1 MRNITIVG
9 GGQCGLQVALGLVQ
23 KRYDVTVINDRTPD
37 DVWNGRI
44 MSSQSMFHTALQNER
59 DLGINYWE
67 DECPKVEGIE
77 FTVASL
83 DGTRNLYWHAR
94 LDNFN
99 QSVDQRVKFSGWL
112 RKLEELGGRLVIKSA
127 TLKDVDQLTA
137 ESDLVLVASGKGEI
151 GKCFERDDE
160 KCEFDKPMRALALS
174 YVKNMTPRP
183 DYHCVRFNV
192 IPDVGEYFVFP
203 ALTTNGY
210 CEIMVMEG
218 LIGGPMDLCWQ
229 DVETPA
235 EHLAVSKWI
244 MDTYLP
250 WEAERCVNIELTDD
264 NGCLRGRFPPT
275 IRKPIVTLPSG
286 RTAMGIG
293 DAVVLN
299 DPLTGQ
305 GSNNA
310 SKFADVVYRAI
321 LARGDLPFD
330 DEWKQATFDEYWSYA
345 QWVVRWTN
353 DLLRPPA
360 EPIPTVLKAAEAHQS
375 IAHRFANN
383 FDDPTGFNPW
393 FFDRDAANA
402 FIDMHSEAAGSR

>member
-1 MRNITIVG
+1 MRKITIVG

-23 KRYDVTVINDRTPD
+23 KGYDITVVNDRTAEE
-37 DVWNGRI
+37 VWSGPV

-59 DLGINYWE
+59 DLGINDWE
-67 DECPKVEGIE
+67 GECPKVEGIE
-77 FTVASL
+77 FTIAAP
-83 DGTRNLYWHAR
+83 DGTRDLYWHAR

-99 QSVDQRVKFSGWL
+99 QSVDQRVKFPGWL
-112 RKLEELGGRLVIKSA
+112 RKLEELGGRLLIKTAS
-127 TLKDVDQLTA
+127 LDDIDELTVS
-137 ESDLVLVASGKGEI
+137 SDLVMVASGKGEI

-160 KCEFDKPMRALALS
+160 KSEFDKPMRALALS

-192 IPDVGEYFVFP
+192 IPGVGEYFVFP
-203 ALTTNGY
+203 ALTINGT

-218 LIGGPMDLCWQ
+218 LIGGPMDQCWQ
-229 DVETPA
+229 DVQTPA
-235 EHLAVSKWI
+235 EHLAASKWI
-244 MDTYLP
+244 LDTYLP
-250 WEAERCVNIELTDD
+250 WEAERCRNIELTDD
-264 NGCLRGRFPPT
+264 QGILRGRFPPT
-275 IRKPIVTLPSG
+275 IRKPIVALPSG

-310 SKFADVVYRAI
+310 SKFAAVVYNAI
-321 LARGDLPFD
+321 LAHGDQPFD
-330 DEWKQATFDEYWSYA
+330 DAWKQATFDEYWDHA

-353 DLLRPPA
+353 VLLRPPA
-360 EPIPTVLKAAEAHQS
+360 EPVPTVLRAAEAHAS

-393 FFDRDAANA
+393 FFDQNAARK
-402 FIDMHSEAAGSR
+402 FIEEQSRLA